1 MRRALFALLLFAAV
15 LSGCSSPSVSE
26 GNGKSA
32 PASQSSADASSSVAA
47 PPAQGAVNEAQ
58 LRWKSEAPV
67 ALRQA
72 LTLATDLPVMEF
84 LMPALT
90 GQDAV
95 VLVGKPEL
103 SVPQA
108 AFYVTETEALPLDI
122 GPCGPRSIQRLSVE
136 EGETWVM
143 ITEQQLGVSP
153 PASYFFHLDKDGA
166 LTGFSLRDPESGQPL
181 AVSAQAEE
189 GRTRF
194 SLVVSRLDGG
204 CTRIEPADGMDN
216 SYLWVTEAGSF
227 LPTGRSVHHYPLVLE
242 NGSFYEL
249 GAVPLEEERFLQL
262 FPEGSDWLARM
273 LEHETRLVRED
284 TLDSEYT
291 FLYRGDGTV
300 DVNLRYGDFD
310 WGWQCCHL
318 TLTPGQPLPEPG
330 TPEGIFQPGRRMEAG
345 CPAIARQPRLPDALA
360 EPGGGQ

>member
-15 LSGCSSPSVSE
+15 LSGCSAPSPSE
-26 GNGKSA
+26 ENGQSA
-32 PASQSSADASSSVAA
+32 PASPPTADSAASGIFG
-47 PPAQGAVNEAQ
+47 PARGAVNEAQ
-58 LRWKSEAPV
+58 LRWKADAPV
-67 ALRQA
+67 ALRQS

-84 LMPALT
+84 LMPAMN

-103 SVPQA
+103 GAPQA
-108 AFYVTETEALPLDI
+108 AFYVTEAKALPLDI
-122 GPCGPRSIQRLSVE
+122 GPCGPQTAQRLSLE
-136 EGETWVM
+136 NGEIRVM

-153 PASYFFHLDKDGA
+153 PASYFFHLDDAGK
-166 LTGFSLRDPESGQPL
+166 LNSFSLRDPESGQPL
-181 AVSAQAEE
+181 AVCAQAEE
-189 GRTRF
+189 GGTRF
-194 SLVVSRLDGG
+194 SLEVTRLDGG
-204 CTRIEPADGMDN
+204 YTRMESADELEDP
-216 SYLWVTEAGSF
+216 SLWVTEAGSF
-227 LPTGRSVHHYPLVLE
+227 LPTGRSVHRYPLVLE

-249 GAVPLEEERFLQL
+249 GAIPLEEEQFLQL
-262 FPEGSDWLARM
+262 FPEGKDWLARM

-284 TLDSEYT
+284 PLDSEYT

-360 EPGGGQ
+360 ESGGGQ

>member
-1 MRRALFALLLFAAV
+1 MRRALFALILFAAV
-15 LSGCSSPSVSE
+15 LTGCSVPSASE
-26 GNGKSA
+26 ENGQSV
-32 PASQSSADASSSVAA
+32 PASQSSADLPSSIAA

-58 LRWKSEAPV
+58 LRWKAQAPV

-84 LMPALT
+84 LMPALN

-95 VLVGKPEL
+95 VLAGKPEL
-103 SVPQA
+103 GAPQA
-108 AFYVTETEALPLDI
+108 AFYVTETEALPLDV
-122 GPCGPRSIQRLSVE
+122 GPCGPQTAQRLSLE
-136 EGETWVM
+136 NGETWVM
-143 ITEQQLGVSP
+143 ITEQQLGVLP
-153 PASYFFHLDKDGA
+153 PASYFFYLDDTGA
-166 LTGFSLRDPESGQPL
+166 LTGFSLLDPENGRPL
-181 AVSAQAEE
+181 AVSAQEEE

-227 LPTGRSVHHYPLVLE
+227 LPSGRSVHHYPLVLE
-242 NGSFYEL
+242 NGSFYEP
-249 GAVPLEEERFLQL
+249 GAVPMEEEQFLQL
-262 FPEGSDWLARM
+262 FPEGKDWLARM
-273 LEHETRLVRED
+273 LEHKTRLVRED
-284 TLDSEYT
+284 TPDSEYT

-330 TPEGIFQPGRRMEAG
+330 TPEGTFQPGRRMEAG
-345 CPAIARQPRLPDALA
+345 CPAIARQPRLPDSLA
-360 EPGGGQ
+360 EAGEGQ

>member
-1 MRRALFALLLFAAV
+1 MRRSLCALLLLAILTGCARPAASQPTGAPAPSWQV
-15 LSGCSSPSVSE
+15 SAGAPSSG
-26 GNGKSA
+26 SA
-32 PASQSSADASSSVAA
+32 PA
-47 PPAQGAVNEAQ
+47 AQGAVNEAQ
-58 LRWKSEAPV
+58 LRWKENAST
-67 ALRQA
+67 ALRQS
-72 LTLATDLPVMEF
+72 LVLATDLQVMDY
-84 LMPALT
+84 LLPALT
-90 GQDAV
+90 EQDAV
-95 VLVGKPEL
+95 VLVGKPEQ

-108 AFYVTETEALPLDI
+108 AFYVTEEEALPLDI
-122 GPCGPRSIQRLSVE
+122 GPCGPQTLRRLPLE
-136 EGETWVM
+136 DGKTWVM

-153 PASYFFHLDKDGA
+153 PASYFFHLDDSGA

-189 GRTRF
+189 GSTRF

-204 CTRIEPADGMDN
+204 CTRIEPADGMDT
-216 SYLWVTEAGSF
+216 SCLWVTEEGSF
-227 LPTGRSVHHYPLVLE
+227 LPSGRSVHHYPLVLE

-249 GAVPLEEERFLQL
+249 AAVPLEEEQFLQL
-262 FPEGSDWLARM
+262 FPEGKDWLDRM

-310 WGWQCCHL
+310 WGWQCRHL

-330 TPEGIFQPGRRMEAG
+330 TPEGTFQPGRRQQAA
-345 CPAIARQPRLPDALA
+345 CPAIARQPELPDSLA
-360 EPGGGQ
+360 EPGGNQ

>member
-1 MRRALFALLLFAAV
+1 MRRIACALMILAV
-15 LSGCSSPSVSE
+15 LTGCAAPATSE
-26 GNGKSA
+26 QAGQAAS
-32 PASQSSADASSSVAA
+32 ASQSSAGTPSTSAA

-58 LRWKSEAPV
+58 LRWKANASTD
-67 ALRQA
+67 LRQS
-72 LTLATDLPVMEF
+72 LVLATDLPVMDY
-84 LMPALT
+84 LLPALT
-90 GQDAV
+90 AQDAV
-95 VLVGKPEL
+95 VLVGKPER

-108 AFYVTETEALPLDI
+108 AFYVTEEEALPLDI
-122 GPCGPRSIQRLSVE
+122 GPCGPQTLRRILLEDGQ
-136 EGETWVM
+136 TWVM

-153 PASYFFHLDKDGA
+153 PASYFFYLDDTGA
-166 LTGFSLRDPESGQPL
+166 LTSFSLRDPESGQPL
-181 AVSAQAEE
+181 AVSAQTIE
-189 GRTRF
+189 GSTRF
-194 SLVVSRLDGG
+194 SLEVTRLDGG

-249 GAVPLEEERFLQL
+249 GAVPLEEEQFLQL
-262 FPEGSDWLARM
+262 FPEGKDWLARM
-273 LEHETRLVRED
+273 LQHETRLVRED

-330 TPEGIFQPGRRMEAG
+330 TPEGTFQPGRRQQAA
-345 CPAIARQPRLPDALA
+345 CPAIARQPQLPDSLA
-360 EPGGGQ
+360 KTGEG

>member
-1 MRRALFALLLFAAV
+1 MRRIACALMILAV
-15 LSGCSSPSVSE
+15 LTGCAAPATSE
-26 GNGKSA
+26 QAGQAAS
-32 PASQSSADASSSVAA
+32 ASQSSAGTPSTSAA

-58 LRWKSEAPV
+58 LRWKANASTD
-67 ALRQA
+67 LRQS
-72 LTLATDLPVMEF
+72 LVLATDLPVMDY
-84 LMPALT
+84 LLPALT
-90 GQDAV
+90 EQDAV
-95 VLVGKPEL
+95 VLVGKPEQ

-108 AFYVTETEALPLDI
+108 AFYVTEEEALPLDI
-122 GPCGPRSIQRLSVE
+122 GPCGPQTLRRILLEDGQ
-136 EGETWVM
+136 TWVM

-153 PASYFFHLDKDGA
+153 PASYFFYLDDTGA
-166 LTGFSLRDPESGQPL
+166 LTSFSLRDPESGQPL
-181 AVSAQAEE
+181 AVSAQTIE
-189 GRTRF
+189 GSTRF
-194 SLVVSRLDGG
+194 SLEITRLDGG

-216 SYLWVTEAGSF
+216 SYLWVTEEGSF

-249 GAVPLEEERFLQL
+249 GAVPLEEDQFLQL
-262 FPEGSDWLARM
+262 FPEGKDWLARM

-300 DVNLRYGDFD
+300 DVNLRYGDFE

-330 TPEGIFQPGRRMEAG
+330 PPEGTFQPGRRQQAA
-345 CPAIARQPRLPDALA
+345 CPAIARQPQLPDSLA
-360 EPGGGQ
+360 KTGEG